1 MNRIVIT
8 GMGIVSALGIGKGAF
23 WEKCRLARSG
33 IKPIESALDGDHRC
47 TMGGLVE
54 DYNPRRYLKP
64 AVYRRM
70 SRLSRM
76 TASACIEAV
85 QDCGL
90 DLDLVDKDRIAIVAG
105 TAHGSSESIE
115 TFYASM
121 LAEGPRGAQPFY
133 FPETVP
139 NAPAGHAAMILGITG
154 PNTTF
159 GQNDLS
165 AENALGFA
173 HQLLI
178 EDRAD
183 AAIVCGMD
191 EIGDMLFGCY
201 DALCVLNR
209 GSTNAG
215 DISQPIMG
223 AGMVLGE
230 GAGALVLEREAFARA
245 RRADIMATLAS
256 VAITGGLTAPG
267 SYENCD
273 VALEKAITVAL
284 EQAGM
289 GASDVDQISGSGNF
303 TGHAERAEIAA
314 LSRSGIFD
322 GPSKGV
328 SPIRY
333 LTGNFGGAGIFSAA
347 ALALSLYR
355 RQPLPL
361 LNIQDYTATNTTP
374 DWQMAE
380 SGPTQTALMTT
391 CSYGGGCAA
400 LAFGR

>member
-8 GMGIVSALGIGKGAF
+8 GMGIVSALGIGKAAF

-33 IKPIESALDGDHRC
+33 IKPIESVLDGDHRC
-47 TMGGLVE
+47 TMAALVE
-54 DYNPRRYLKP
+54 DYNPRQYLKP

-76 TASACIEAV
+76 AASACIEAV

-90 DLDLVDKDRIAIVAG
+90 DLDRVDRDRIAIVTG

-115 TFYASM
+115 AFYAGM

-159 GQNDLS
+159 GQNDIS

-178 EDRAD
+178 ADRAD

-201 DALCVLNR
+201 DALGVLNR
-209 GSTNAG
+209 GSAKAE
-215 DISQPIMG
+215 DVSQPIMG

-230 GAGALVLEREAFARA
+230 GAGALVLEQEAFARA
-245 RRADIMATLAS
+245 RRAEILAALAS
-256 VAITGGLTAPG
+256 VAITGGITTPG
-267 SYENCD
+267 TYENCD
-273 VALEKAITVAL
+273 AALEKAIHMAL

-289 GASDVDQISGSGNF
+289 GASDVDQISVSGNF
-303 TGHAERAEIAA
+303 TGHAERAEITA
-314 LSRSGIFD
+314 LSRGGLIN
-322 GPSKGV
+322 GPGKGV
-328 SPIRY
+328 SPMRY

-355 RQPLPL
+355 QQPLPF
-361 LNIQDYTATNTTP
+361 LNLQAYTATNTTP
-374 DWQMAE
+374 DWQLAE
-380 SGPTQTALMTT
+380 GGPTQTALMTT

-400 LAFGR
+400 LVFGR

>member
-8 GMGIVSALGIGKGAF
+8 GMGIVSALGIGKAAF

-33 IKPIESALDGDHRC
+33 IKSIESDLDGDHRC
-47 TMGGLVE
+47 TVAALVE

-85 QDCGL
+85 HDCGL
-90 DLDLVDKDRIAIVAG
+90 DLERADKDRIAIVAG

-115 TFYASM
+115 AFYASM

-139 NAPAGHAAMILGITG
+139 NAPAGHVAMILGITG

-159 GQNDLS
+159 GQNDIS

-173 HQLLI
+173 HQLLV

-201 DALCVLNR
+201 DALGALNR
-209 GSTNAG
+209 GSAKT
-215 DISQPIMG
+215 DLSQPIMG

-230 GAGALVLEREAFARA
+230 GAGALVLEQEAFARA
-245 RRADIMATLAS
+245 RRAEILATLAS
-256 VAITGGLTAPG
+256 VAITGGLAAPG
-267 SYENCD
+267 TYEKCD
-273 VALEKAITVAL
+273 AALEKAINMAL

-289 GASDVDQISGSGNF
+289 GASDVDQISVSGNF

-314 LSRSGIFD
+314 LSRCGLFD
-322 GPSKGV
+322 GRSKGV

-333 LTGNFGGAGIFSAA
+333 LTGTFGGAGIFSAA
-347 ALALSLYR
+347 ALTLSLYR
-355 RQPLPL
+355 QQPLPF
-361 LNIQDYTATNTTP
+361 LNIQAYKATNTMP
-374 DWQMAE
+374 DWQLAE
-380 SGPTQTALMTT
+380 GGPARTALMTT

-400 LAFGR
+400 LVFGH